1 MRTLGAAALGPTLLL
16 ILIMLK
22 LTEFTAND
30 VKPDDV
36 LTLAYEARQKNR
48 QPAKTNG
55 GVVVGLFLPR
65 GQKLRSGLVLTGTQG
80 FRVRVEAALEEVSVV
95 YCADPLQFAKAC
107 YHIGNRHVALQ
118 IMPGELRYLADHVLD
133 QMVLGL
139 GLTVEHKQLAFEPE
153 AGAYHGHGH

>member
-1 MRTLGAAALGPTLLL
+1 
-16 ILIMLK
+16 MLK

-30 VKPDDV
+30 VNTDDV

-55 GVVVGLFLPR
+55 GVIVGLFLPR

-95 YCADPLQFAKAC
+95 LCDDALQFAKAC

-133 QMVLGL
+133 QMVVGL
-139 GLTVEHKQLAFEPE
+139 GLNVEHKQLPFEPE
-153 AGAYHGHGH
+153 AGAYHGHDH